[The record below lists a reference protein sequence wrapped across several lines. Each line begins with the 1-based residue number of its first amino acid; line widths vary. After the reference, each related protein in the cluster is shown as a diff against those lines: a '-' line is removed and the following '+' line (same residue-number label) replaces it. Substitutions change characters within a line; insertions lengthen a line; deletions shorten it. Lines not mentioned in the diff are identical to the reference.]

1 MNGVFLDRTHSYLAA
16 LDHLR
21 NGSGPTSNTFSAV
34 PANVN
39 EGVFVLR
46 QTSWEVFTRICTQC
60 VQMNPTTSVPISPNK
75 YPELRNAKGIAK
87 IPLPSELFSKWIS
100 DPVVLLRVFA
110 YSVLVF
116 NFILYKSYS
125 NRTYEFG
132 FSTTRWANGSYS
144 ASSSNTFSDLS
155 VSWTLHGEGK
165 TYVYF

>member
-1 MNGVFLDRTHSYLAA
+1 
-16 LDHLR
+16 
-21 NGSGPTSNTFSAV
+21 
-34 PANVN
+34 
-39 EGVFVLR
+39 
-46 QTSWEVFTRICTQC
+46 
-60 VQMNPTTSVPISPNK
+60 MNPTTSVPMSPNK

-132 FSTTRWANGSYS
+132 FSTTR
-144 ASSSNTFSDLS
+144 
-155 VSWTLHGEGK
+155 
-165 TYVYF
+165 